1 MALVRPLRGFVPVI
15 GENTFLADTAAIIG
29 DVTVGRDCSIW
40 FGAVLRGDVNKI
52 TVGDRVNIQD
62 GVVVHT
68 LYQRS
73 VTEIGDD
80 VSIGHNANIHGA
92 RIESRCLIGMGATVL
107 DHAVVGT
114 GSIVAANSL
123 VLSRNFQFNPSTM
136 QRQPAGPMRQIMNPA
151 FIVGVWDGTIDIC
164 LPYIKGYVPP
174 YYVTVINYTVP
185 DVQGYTTEQTHEG
198 WMVTFSTSLFSAST
212 YTFTFEIF
220 SRTGGANLT
229 ITNPWYSPV
238 QYSGSISQLY

>member
-123 VLSRNFQFNPSTM
+123 VLSRNFQFNPTTL
-136 QRQPAGPMRQIMNPA
+136 QRLCRRARQTGEGRDAGTGSGHHRTDRA
-151 FIVGVWDGTIDIC
+151 RLYDVRFV
-164 LPYIKGYVPP
+164 
-174 YYVTVINYTVP
+174 
-185 DVQGYTTEQTHEG
+185 VQG
-198 WMVTFSTSLFSAST
+198 VKAS
-212 YTFTFEIF
+212 
-220 SRTGGANLT
+220 G
-229 ITNPWYSPV
+229 V
-238 QYSGSISQLY
+238 

>member
-107 DHAVVGT
+107 DNAVVASGC
-114 GSIVAANSL
+114 IVAAGAL
-123 VLSRNFQFNPSTM
+123 VLSGAKLEPDSVYAGVPARKVKEITPE
-136 QRQPAGPMRQIMNPA
+136 QREEIILRIARDYRMYA
-151 FIVGVWDGTIDIC
+151 SW
-164 LPYIKGYVPP
+164 Y
-174 YYVTVINYTVP
+174 
-185 DVQGYTTEQTHEG
+185 EEG
-198 WMVTFSTSLFSAST
+198 K
-212 YTFTFEIF
+212 
-220 SRTGGANLT
+220 
-229 ITNPWYSPV
+229 
-238 QYSGSISQLY
+238 

>member
-1 MALVRPLRGFVPVI
+1 MALVRSLRGFVPVI

-80 VSIGHNANIHGA
+80 VSIGTMPIFTEPA
-92 RIESRCLIGMGATVL
+92 SR
-107 DHAVVGT
+107 AV
-114 GSIVAANSL
+114 A
-123 VLSRNFQFNPSTM
+123 
-136 QRQPAGPMRQIMNPA
+136 
-151 FIVGVWDGTIDIC
+151 
-164 LPYIKGYVPP
+164 
-174 YYVTVINYTVP
+174 
-185 DVQGYTTEQTHEG
+185 
-198 WMVTFSTSLFSAST
+198 
-212 YTFTFEIF
+212 
-220 SRTGGANLT
+220 
-229 ITNPWYSPV
+229 
-238 QYSGSISQLY
+238 